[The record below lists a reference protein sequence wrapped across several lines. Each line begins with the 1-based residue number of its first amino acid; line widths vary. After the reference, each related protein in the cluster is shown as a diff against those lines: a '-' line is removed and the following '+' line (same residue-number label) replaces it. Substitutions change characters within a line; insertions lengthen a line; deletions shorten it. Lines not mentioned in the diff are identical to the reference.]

1 MIQYMIIFFISK
13 YLKIIMTNSS
23 EFNYSF
29 LYNIELTRIF
39 LIKTDILIK
48 NNKFL
53 YMITNEI

>member
-1 MIQYMIIFFISK
+1 
-13 YLKIIMTNSS
+13 MTNSS